1 MKRRSRQTREQSR
14 ELALAFLGAVV
25 GDEVRLRSVVSAHI
39 ERVLEAS
46 DHNLSLAAE
55 LLGMNRRSLQ
65 RYARRKADGHK
76 TRARRKTKSKAKSKA
91 KSKKK
96 R

>member
-1 MKRRSRQTREQSR
+1 MKRRPRQTREQSR
-14 ELALAFLGAVV
+14 ELALAYLGAV
-25 GDEVRLRSVVSAHI
+25 GADEVRLRTMVSAHI

-76 TRARRKTKSKAKSKA
+76 ARRARAA
-91 KSKKK
+91 QDEEQA
-96 R
+96 

>member
-1 MKRRSRQTREQSR
+1 MKRSRRLTREEHR
-14 ELALAFLGAVV
+14 ELALAYLGAASA
-25 GDEVRLRSVVSAHI
+25 DEVRLRSVVAAHI
-39 ERVLEAS
+39 ERVLAAS

-65 RYARRKADGHK
+65 RYARRKLDNRKAK
-76 TRARRKTKSKAKSKA
+76 AKAKAKARTKTKRRAK
-91 KSKKK
+91 